1 MASTLRTFV
10 AVDIDAAVETQVSR
24 LIKRLQNTSAKVKW
38 VDPQHLHYTL
48 KFLGEIHLRDVPEIC
63 RAIEK
68 AVRPLE
74 SFRAVAAGA
83 GAFPDPERP
92 RTVWLGIT
100 DGQEEFV
107 TLHDTVED
115 ALDKLGFR
123 REHRRFRPHLTLG
136 RVRQSPTGIE
146 ELGQLVQQH
155 RDFIA
160 GELYVG
166 EVKIFSSVLTKDG
179 PHYTPLGSAELRG

>member
-63 RAIEK
+63 STIEK

-107 TLHDTVED
+107 SLHDVVED

-146 ELGQLVQQH
+146 ELGKLVQQH
-155 RDFIA
+155 RDFVA